1 MSERFTSRRDTLA
14 FVVCLLLSLAAR
26 AAPEGVQDSIASA
39 VRGSVLAPFLTL
51 QHQAELFRTS
61 RTRFEVVADER
72 DSVALTAMDVR
83 ALREENLRLREAL
96 DLSNRV
102 TPRHL
107 TAEVLHQS
115 GPAGGLI
122 LVISAGRVEG
132 VAPLAP
138 VLTPQGL
145 LGVVRT
151 VEEHRAIVIA
161 WTHPDFRAS
170 AMTPDGTVFGIV
182 EAAARGDRTTPLL
195 ELTGVPFQQ
204 DVPVGTMLLT
214 AGFGGVY
221 PRGIPLG
228 RVLAV
233 ATEQAGWERTY
244 YLQPAVQPAQA
255 THVIVLIGSVVA
267 LDGTFE
273 GGQ

>member
-1 MSERFTSRRDTLA
+1 VSERFTSRRDTLA

-26 AAPEGVQDSIASA
+26 AAPASMQDAMASA
-39 VRGSVLAPFLTL
+39 VRGSVLAPFLAL

-61 RTRFEVVADER
+61 RTRFEVVVAER
-72 DSVALTAMDVR
+72 DSVALTAMIV
-83 ALREENLRLREAL
+83 ATLREENIRLREAL
-96 DLSNRV
+96 ALSGRL
-102 TPRHL
+102 TARHV

-115 GPAGGLI
+115 GPAGGLV
-122 LVISAGRVEG
+122 LVISAGRAEG
-132 VAPLAP
+132 VTPLAP

-161 WTHPDFRAS
+161 WTHPDFRTS
-170 AMTPDGTVFGIV
+170 AMTPDGSVFGIV
-182 EAAARGDRTTPLL
+182 EPAARGDRATPLL

-204 DVPVGTMLLT
+204 HVAVGTTLLT

-228 RVLAV
+228 RVLGV
-233 ATEQAGWERTY
+233 ATQQAGWERTY

-255 THVIVLIGSVVA
+255 THVIVLLEPTVA
-267 LDGTFE
+267 LDGAFE
-273 GGQ
+273 SQP